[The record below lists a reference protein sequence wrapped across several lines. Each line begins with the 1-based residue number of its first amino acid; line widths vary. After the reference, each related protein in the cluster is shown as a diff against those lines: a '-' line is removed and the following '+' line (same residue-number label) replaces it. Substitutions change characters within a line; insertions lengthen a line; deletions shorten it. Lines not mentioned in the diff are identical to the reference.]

1 MRPKN
6 RGGDPQTDVLTL
18 YADGAS
24 LPRRA
29 GAGVVVLDRRGYIA
43 RIVNRP
49 LPPMTN
55 NEAEYAGLLLSLEI
69 AEALGAQFVDVRLD
83 SEVVV
88 FQMIGKAAVNSPALK
103 TWHSQ
108 ACLKVLRF
116 QKVRFSHIPRE
127 LNALADALAGEA
139 AAGRTWQT
147 AEA

>member
-1 MRPKN
+1 MNRKS
-6 RGGDPQTDVLTL
+6 RGGETKNDILTL

-24 LPRRA
+24 LPHRA
-29 GAGVVVLDRRGYIA
+29 GAGAVVLDRRGDIA

-49 LPPMTN
+49 LQPMTN
-55 NEAEYAGLLLSLEI
+55 NEAEYAGLMLALEI
-69 AEALGAQFVDVRLD
+69 AESLGAQFVDVKLD

-103 TWHSQ
+103 VWHSR
-108 ACLKVLRF
+108 ACLMALKF

-139 AAGRTWQT
+139 AAGRTWKT
-147 AEA
+147 AEG